1 MLVTDAVATALTELG
16 GAAARRDH
24 TLRGHPRTLAQVS
37 ALGLPAT
44 GQLTRAPMTSG
55 WQSRLKH

>member
-24 TLRGHPRTLAQVS
+24 TLRGHSRTLAQSS
-37 ALGLPAT
+37 A
-44 GQLTRAPMTSG
+44 
-55 WQSRLKH
+55 